1 MSINI
6 NKVWKFVKKH
16 WLVIILG
23 IFTIKYFSANY
34 FGYSIKTASP
44 SVGQYA
50 YDSYSGS
57 KSLNIPLSPG
67 QSRELAPTSDTSRLV
82 IRDTSLSLQVK
93 NVNDVISRIQALAES
108 SGGFLVA
115 YNLSSPESAA
125 SGNISVRVPSSL
137 RSQLITQ
144 IQALGVKT
152 VSLSVNGQDVTD
164 QFVDNEARLKVLY
177 STQTK
182 FNQIMDQA
190 VRVADLL
197 EVQRELINLQ
207 TQIDSLKGQQQYL
220 EKSAELSLISVY
232 LSTDELSLPYTP
244 TNTWRPMVIFREA
257 VRSFIAST
265 RTIVSALIWLAVY
278 SPLILIVLIV
288 AWWLQRRSV
297 RVK

>member
-1 MSINI
+1 MNI
-6 NKVWKFVKKH
+6 DFNNVWKFIKRH

-23 IFTIKYFSANY
+23 FFAFKYLSVNY
-34 FGYSIKTASP
+34 FGFSKYSSP
-44 SVGQYA
+44 TIGQYS
-50 YDSYSGS
+50 YDSFSGS
-57 KSLNIPLSPG
+57 KSLSIPSLSG

-82 IRDTSLSLQVK
+82 IRDTSLSLHVK
-93 NVNDVISRIQALAES
+93 NVSDATSRIQALAES

-125 SGNISVRVPSSL
+125 SGNISIRVPSDQ
-137 RSQLITQ
+137 RSQLLTQ

-152 VSLSVNGQDVTD
+152 VSLSVNGQNVTD

-177 STQTK
+177 ATQVK

-190 VRVADLL
+190 VRVQDLL
-197 EVQRELINLQ
+197 EVERELINLQ

-232 LSTDELSLPYTP
+232 LSTDELSLPYAP

-265 RTIVSALIWLAVY
+265 RSIVSALIWLTVY
-278 SPLILIVLIV
+278 SPLIFIVLIV